1 MRQAWLTCA
10 TLSIAAHALAVTL
23 WPASDQTYRQASK
36 ESRRN
41 VVWQARLARA
51 TPPALPQ
58 PLPEPTGLAQ
68 QHAAPAA
75 APLPEAVADNAP
87 QPQPETSPPLTPI
100 ETPAPSANPDP
111 GPTPANPSGD
121 SEYIPRPQLSVP
133 PVPESPVLVAPPPG
147 LYPPE
152 RIRGILSLFIDEN
165 GKVNHIL
172 VSGDPMPPEFEALA
186 KQAFMATPFHPGQQD
201 GHVVKSRI
209 RVEVVFDN
217 TPLNPPVA
225 HR

>member
-23 WPASDQTYRQASK
+23 WPASDQVYRRVRQDQRPS
-36 ESRRN
+36 
-41 VVWQARLARA
+41 VVWQARLTHAPHA
-51 TPPALPQ
+51 EALP
-58 PLPEPTGLAQ
+58 PPRPEPTTSIQ
-68 QHAAPAA
+68 QPPASADDLQPQAATE
-75 APLPEAVADNAP
+75 APPETLAVADAAP
-87 QPQPETSPPLTPI
+87 PI
-100 ETPAPSANPDP
+100 EAAPS
-111 GPTPANPSGD
+111 PTPASDSGD

-152 RIRGILSLFIDEN
+152 RITGILSLFIDEN
-165 GKVNHIL
+165 GKVDHIL
-172 VSGDPMPPEFEALA
+172 VSGKPIPPEFEALA

-201 GHVVKSRI
+201 GHAVKSRI

-217 TPLNPPVA
+217 TPLTPPPA
-225 HR
+225 HP